1 MSKEIDHKEIR
12 FAVHIPKTDYRDDC
26 HYVKEQIYYKDGSI
40 EPRTFLVK
48 DYVRPVWVVSEAYR
62 NYNDKKEFEYK
73 DKLLEIKTTQ
83 SDINRTVANALGKGY
98 LATQI
103 DELKSSPYI
112 YGYDQTSTSLIKLQ
126 NLIKNK
132 FIQDSYTVAGFDIET
147 DIDTEEILIATVVF
161 QNKIYSCVLRKLLKG
176 RDDVQGRVLKAV
188 EKYLPEY
195 KDLLDITVK
204 VFDDE
209 VSLLKSVF
217 KVANQWKPDFLEIWN
232 MNFDIPRCL
241 DRLKMNNVNPIEV
254 ICDQS
259 VPRSYRVCR
268 YKQGA
273 TKKITASGVL
283 KPMPPSLQWHSLIST
298 TTFYVIDGMCV
309 YRQLRMAKQEEPSY
323 SLDAILTKHKKR
335 QKLKFSEADE
345 HNGASW
351 HVFMQQNY
359 PIEYIVYNFYDCL
372 AMLEL
377 DKDTRDLSNSL
388 PSFAGMTDFGRFNS
402 NPKKIVDALFLF
414 GLERNQVVGTVGK
427 IKKKEEEA
435 DVDDISDDLLGEE
448 DENDPSRYKS
458 LNLKGW
464 IQLLPQANLLAEG
477 LKCLEDYPN
486 VVTNVRGLVSDLDAK
501 SAYPTCTMVANVSK
515 RTCVNELISIDGL
528 SEEQFREQNL
538 SVCLGGVNS
547 LEYFTTVFNLPRID
561 ELEQYLD

>member
-1 MSKEIDHKEIR
+1 MDKEIDHREIR
-12 FAVHIPKTDYRDDC
+12 FAVHIPRTDYRDDV
-26 HYVKEQIYYKDGSI
+26 HYVKEQIYYKDKTQKAN
-40 EPRTFLVK
+40 TFLVK
-48 DYVRPVWVVSEAYR
+48 NYERPVWVTKETYR
-62 NYNDKKEFEYK
+62 NHSQKKEFEYK
-73 DKLLEIKTTQ
+73 DRLLELKTTQ
-83 SDINRTVANALGKGY
+83 SNLNITVANALGKGY

-103 DELKSSPYI
+103 DELKDNPYI

-147 DIDTEEILIATVVF
+147 DIDTEEILIATIVF
-161 QNKIYSCVLRKLLKG
+161 NNKIHSCVLKKFLKG
-176 RDDVQGRVLKAV
+176 KDNVQSRVLKAI

-195 KDLLDITVK
+195 KDLLEIKVK
-204 VFDDE
+204 EFNDE
-209 VSLLKSVF
+209 VTLLKDIF
-217 KVANQWKPDFLEIWN
+217 KVANEWKPDFLAIWN
-232 MNFDIPRCL
+232 MSFDIGRIM
-241 DRLKMNNVNPIEV
+241 DRLKLFNVNPIEI

-259 VPRSYRVCR
+259 IPRSYRICR

-283 KPMPPSLQWHSLIST
+283 KPMPPSLQWHTLIST
-298 TTFYVIDGMCV
+298 TSFYVIDGMCV

-335 QKLKFSEADE
+335 QKLKFTEADE
-345 HNGASW
+345 YSGASW
-351 HVFMQQNY
+351 HIFMQENY
-359 PIEYIVYNFYDCL
+359 PIEYLVYNFYDCL

-377 DKDTRDLSNSL
+377 DKDTKDLSNSL

-427 IKKKEEEA
+427 TKKKEEESDA
-435 DVDDISDDLLGEE
+435 EDINDELLGE
-448 DENDPSRYKS
+448 DENDVTKYKG
-458 LNLKGW
+458 LDLKGW

-477 LKCLEDYPN
+477 LTCLEDFPD
-486 VVTNVRGLVSDLDAK
+486 VITNVRGLVSDLDAK
-501 SAYPTCTMVANVSK
+501 SAYPTCTLVANVSK
-515 RTCVNELISIDGL
+515 RTCVNELISIDDL

-547 LEYFTTVFNLPRID
+547 LEYFNVIFSMPRID
-561 ELEQYLD
+561 ELEEYLN